1 MYCCTADYMYC
12 CTAQVVLQTL
22 CCLLLLMYRLLQ
34 LLQLPHRTAPVGW
47 VPPGLLV
54 LQQDSNQRL
63 LHQVRAAPLGV
74 VRIQTQSVQGQRHCH
89 TVQPQLLLLQPQMLV
104 YLCCCWHSS
113 QSQLQWQQ
121 LQQLQR
127 CWNLLLLGSA
137 AALHRFQT
145 ATTAAILAAA
155 AAWLLPAA
163 ACS

>member
-1 MYCCTADYMYC
+1 MYC

-22 CCLLLLMYRLLQ
+22 YCLLLMMYRLLP
-34 LLQLPHRTAPVGW
+34 LLQLQHRTALVPW

-54 LQQDSNQRL
+54 LQQDSNQSL
-63 LHQVRAAPLGV
+63 LHLVRAAPHGAAH
-74 VRIQTQSVQGQRHCH
+74 IQTQSVQGQCHYH
-89 TVQPQLLLLQPQMLV
+89 TVQPQLLPLQLQTLV
-104 YLCCCWHSS
+104 CWCCCWHSS

-121 LQQLQR
+121 LLQLQH

-145 ATTAAILAAA
+145 ATAAAILAAA

-163 ACS
+163 VCS